1 MTMQS
6 QSFSQFVFNF
16 RPASILLIALL
27 TLLAACGGG
36 GGGGGGGDG
45 GGNGNGNVNVA
56 PVISNLQLG
65 RDSAVFNEGGGTTV
79 LQAFLDYT
87 DPEGDITTVRIE
99 ITGGSSISV
108 DVQQPIPTPSG
119 TLEGLIEFSTTESG
133 EFTGQVWVI
142 DSAGNNSNRLD
153 FTFTI
158 LGSAEVTSLS
168 MAEAPFTRP
177 FDPSTLTYF
186 TTVANDV
193 EQVSVTVELL
203 DENSTIDINGMTGTS
218 GVPIGPI
225 DVDFGNNEL
234 FVTSIAAFGDE
245 TLTYRIIVERELSSN
260 ARLSS
265 LSVTPG
271 ALDQLFDPA
280 VEDYTASLSFLTRFV
295 HVIAE
300 SENAY
305 ATIQVNGAP
314 VSSGIPSEPIKL
326 FIEQGAT
333 LLDISVIAQDG
344 ISRTRHQIEVARQK
358 PLPFATFEI
367 VADDTTPW
375 PDSPDFLNWFREPS
389 YDGSSVAFFG
399 AKTGQ
404 GAIFLQ
410 SGGNL
415 DIIADITTPEPRSG
429 VATFEVFGDPTLD
442 GDGVAFYS
450 FAPTFGGIYTSIG
463 GNLGFVA
470 DNQTD
475 IPGGTGTFSG
485 FSDPAFNAGNTA
497 FLGDGFNL
505 QQGIYSDLGGALDVI
520 VDKTTI
526 VPNADGAPFDGFG
539 VPHLESS
546 SIVFRGMTAP
556 LGQEGIYRAVGG
568 NLEVVADLSTLFPGD
583 LQTMQHFD
591 EGVDQDGGRVAFFG
605 KDNFGWPRLFVHDG
619 LELQLIAGPSTD
631 IPLVSSASR
640 APFAPVAIDG
650 SALVFSGGSGPILV
664 KDGAMASVAAA
675 GDVIGGHLIDGAFF
689 RHDALS
695 GNKIA
700 LLLRNNAD
708 LYRSVVLA
716 DLTIET
722 PSATAAY
729 ELEADFADAQGGPD
743 IAPLGGALQ
752 GKGYAFAPNQGLTS
766 TGLLAASEY
775 SIELVFRIDD
785 IAGLAKV
792 LDFAE
797 LGSDSG
803 LYLDEGVMAFIDT
816 ATPQTVM
823 GGGRPAEPGINIHV
837 VMTRDAATGEVT
849 VSVDGEER
857 LRFIDAAGQA
867 TFTTAIANFFRD
879 DDVTQTQA
887 AAGFVHF
894 VRMYD
899 AALSAQQIR
908 FLARSLSDCA
918 LDGCLEY

>member
-1 MTMQS
+1 MQTRPL
-6 QSFSQFVFNF
+6 SQFIFSIV
-16 RPASILLIALL
+16 RPTPILLTSLL

-36 GGGGGGGDG
+36 SSG
-45 GGNGNGNVNVA
+45 GGNGGNGGNGGVNVT
-56 PVISNLQLG
+56 PVISNLQLA
-65 RDSAVFNEGGGTTV
+65 RDSADFNEGGGISM
-79 LQAFLDYT
+79 LQVFLDYT

-119 TLEGLIEFSTTESG
+119 TLEGLVEFSTAESG

-142 DSAGNNSNRLD
+142 DGAGNESNRLD

-158 LGSAEVTSLS
+158 LGSAEVTGLSLV
-168 MAEAPFTRP
+168 EGPFTQP
-177 FDPSTLTYF
+177 FDPGRLTY
-186 TTVANDV
+186 TARVANGV
-193 EQVSVTVELL
+193 EQVTVTVDLL
-203 DENSTIDINGMTGTS
+203 DENSTIDINGMAGTS
-218 GVPIGPI
+218 GVLIGPF
-225 DVDFGNNEL
+225 DVGFNINEL
-234 FVTSIAAFGDE
+234 VVTTTAAFGDE
-245 TLTYRIIVERELSSN
+245 VSVYRIFVDRELSSN
-260 ARLSS
+260 SRLSS

-271 ALDQLFDPA
+271 ALDQPFDPA
-280 VEDYTASLSFLTRFV
+280 VGDYTATLSFLTRFV

-305 ATIQVNGAP
+305 ATIRVNGTTVA
-314 VSSGIPSEPIKL
+314 SGTPSDPINV
-326 FIEQGAT
+326 FIEQGFT
-333 LLDISVIAQDG
+333 RLDIDVIPQDG
-344 ISRTRHQIEVARQK
+344 ISWTRHRIEVARQN
-358 PLPFATFEI
+358 PPPFATFEVI
-367 VADDTTPW
+367 ADDTTPW
-375 PDSPDFLNWFREPS
+375 PGTVDLLSWFREPS
-389 YDGSSVAFFG
+389 YDGTSVAFFG
-399 AKTGQ
+399 SGTGQ
-404 GAIFLQ
+404 GGILVESA
-410 SGGNL
+410 GNL
-415 DIIADITTPEPRSG
+415 DLIADITTAEPRSG
-429 VATFEVFGDPTLD
+429 VATFEVFGDPALD
-442 GDGVAFYS
+442 GDGVAFHS

-463 GNLGFVA
+463 GNLAFVA

-475 IPGGTGTFSG
+475 VPGGTGTFWQ
-485 FSDPAFNAGNTA
+485 FSDPVFNAGSTA
-497 FLGDGFNL
+497 FLGNGFNL

-568 NLEVVADLSTLFPGD
+568 NLEVIADLSTLFPGD

-591 EGVDQDGGRVAFFG
+591 EGVDQDDGRVAFFG

-619 LELQLIAGPSTD
+619 IELQLIADPSTD

-640 APFAPVAIDG
+640 APFAPVAMDG

-675 GDVIGGHLIDGAFF
+675 GDIIGGHLIDGAFF

-722 PSATAAY
+722 PLADAAY
-729 ELEADFADAQGGPD
+729 ELEGDFADAQGGPD
-743 IAPLGGALQ
+743 LVPLGGALQ
-752 GKGYAFAPNQGLTS
+752 GKGYAFGQNEGLSS
-766 TGLLAASEY
+766 TGVLTANEY
-775 SIELVFRIDD
+775 SIELVFRLDD
-785 IAGLAKV
+785 INGLAKV

-803 LYLDEGVMAFIDT
+803 LYLDDGVMTFVDA
-816 ATPQTVM
+816 ATPQSFA
-823 GGGRPAEPGINIHV
+823 GSGLAAETGINIHV

-857 LRFIDAAGQA
+857 LRFIDAAAQA
-867 TFTTAIANFFRD
+867 TFTTSNASFFRD
-879 DDVTQTQA
+879 DDVTQTDA
-887 AAGFVHF
+887 AAGLVHF

-899 AALSAQQIR
+899 TALSAQQVR

-918 LDGCLEY
+918 LDGCLER